1 MKNTPIPIVPWRA
14 PSLWSLQPYPLLVSI
29 VSLFGFGIGDGLLL
43 QSHLGNSPWTI
54 FAEGLS
60 LHTPLSVGM
69 SSMLLSAL
77 ILLLWWP
84 LRIKIGLNT
93 ILNAVLIAIAIDVT
107 RQYVPTPTLLWQQL
121 ALGISG
127 IVLAGI
133 CGAFYLSVNMGAG
146 PRDGVMVALS
156 ARTGMSVPKIRT
168 LMEVFACLSG
178 WLLGGT
184 VGLGT
189 IAFALLI
196 GPVLGLTLKLFRRC
210 YPHTS
215 GL

>member
-1 MKNTPIPIVPWRA
+1 MKKTPIPNVPWCA
-14 PSLWSLQPYPLLVSI
+14 SSLWSLQPYPLCVS
-29 VSLFGFGIGDGLLL
+29 VVALLLFGVGDGLLL
-43 QSHLGNSPWTI
+43 QSQLGNSPWTI

-69 SSMLLSAL
+69 SSLLLSAL

-93 ILNAVLIAIAIDVT
+93 ILNAVLIAIAIDLT
-107 RQYVPTPTLLWQQL
+107 RQYIPTPSLLWQQIGLGL
-121 ALGISG
+121 AG

-133 CGAFYLSVNMGAG
+133 SGAYYLSVNMGAG

-196 GPVLGLTLKLFRRC
+196 GPVLGITLKLFRRY
-210 YPHTS
+210 YPQT
-215 GL
+215 